1 MKFPVKRA
9 AALAVAATV
18 AVSLAACSGTGRGG
32 TAAAAGAPSP
42 GASATAA
49 TGAGQL
55 VGVAMPTKVDQ
66 RWIQDGNNVQSQ
78 LQAAGYKVDLEYANN
93 DIPTQAQQLETMITK
108 GAKVLIVAS
117 INGGALG
124 QQLDDAKAAG
134 VKVIAYD
141 RLLTGDANVDYYA
154 TFDNFK
160 VGVMQANSLLTG
172 LGYLDAS
179 GNKTGKTGPWHVEL
193 FAGSPDDNNA
203 TFFYNGSMSI
213 LKPLIDAGTLVVT
226 SGQTGFS
233 QIAIQG
239 WDPATAKKRMDDL
252 LAKSYANASV
262 KLDGILS
269 PYDGLSDGIIASLT
283 AGGYQV
289 GAATWPIITGQDAEV
304 ASVKQII
311 AGSQYSTIFK
321 DTRNL
326 AKVAV
331 SMTEAL
337 LQGST
342 PQIND
347 TTSYNNG
354 KKVVPTFL
362 LPPVVVTKDNYQ
374 KELID
379 SGYYTQADLK

>member
-1 MKFPVKRA
+1 MRFPLKKVA
-9 AALAVAATV
+9 VVAAVAAF
-18 AVSLAACSGTGRGG
+18 AIPLSACSGSGRAG
-32 TAAAAGAPSP
+32 THS
-42 GASATAA
+42 GAS
-49 TGAGQL
+49 GDPAGSQL

-66 RWIQDGNNVQSQ
+66 RWIQDGDNVKKQ
-78 LQAAGYKVDLEYANN
+78 LEAAGYKVDLEYANN
-93 DIPTQAQQLETMITK
+93 DIPTQGQQLETMITK

-117 INGGALG
+117 IDGGALG

-141 RLLTGDANVDYYA
+141 RLLTGDENVDYYA

-160 VGVMQANSLLTG
+160 VGVQQANSLLTG

-203 TFFYNGSMSI
+203 TFFFNGAMSV

-226 SGQTGFS
+226 SGQTAFN
-233 QIAIQG
+233 QTAIQG

-252 LAKSYANASV
+252 VAKSYADGKT
-262 KLDGILS
+262 KLDGVLS

-283 AGGYQV
+283 AGGFKV
-289 GAATWPIITGQDAEV
+289 GDAGWPVITGQDAEV
-304 ASVKQII
+304 ASVKQLI

-321 DTRNL
+321 DTRDL
-326 AKVAV
+326 AKEAV
-331 SMTEAL
+331 SMTEAVL
-337 LQGST
+337 KGTT
-342 PQIND
+342 PEIND
-347 TTSYNNG
+347 TKSYDNG

-362 LPPVVVTKDNYQ
+362 LQPVVVTKDNYQ
-374 KELID
+374 KALID
-379 SGYYTQADLK
+379 SGYYTPDQLK